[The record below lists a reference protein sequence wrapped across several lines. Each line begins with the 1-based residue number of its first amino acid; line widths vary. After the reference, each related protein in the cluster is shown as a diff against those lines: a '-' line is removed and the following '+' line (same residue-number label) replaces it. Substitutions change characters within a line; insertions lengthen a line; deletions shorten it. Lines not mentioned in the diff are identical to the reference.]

1 MAKKKRPP
9 TLADQ
14 LRACIRNS
22 GVSLRGLAFTAQVD
36 ASCLTRFMAGERDL
50 TVSSAGRLAD
60 VMGLQLVQTL
70 EDSIL
75 PAAQDLADVE

>member
-9 TLADQ
+9 TIADQ
-14 LRACIRNS
+14 LRTFIQNS
-22 GVSLRGLAFTAQVD
+22 GVSLRGLAFAAAID
-36 ASCLTRFMAGERDL
+36 PSCLSRFLSGDRDL

-60 VMGLQLVQTL
+60 ILGLQLVQTL

>member
-1 MAKKKRPP
+1 MAKKRRPP

-14 LRACIRNS
+14 LRTFIQNS
-22 GVSLRGLAFTAQVD
+22 GVSLRGLAFTAQID

>member
-14 LRACIRNS
+14 LRTFIQTS
-22 GVSLRGLAFTAQVD
+22 GVSLRGLAFAAQID

-75 PAAQDLADVE
+75 PAAQDLADVG

>member
-1 MAKKKRPP
+1 MAKKRRPP

-14 LRACIRNS
+14 LRTFIQNS
-22 GVSLRGLAFTAQVD
+22 GVSLRGLAFTAQID

-75 PAAQDLADVE
+75 PAAQDLADVG

>member
-14 LRACIRNS
+14 LRTFIQNS
-22 GVSLRGLAFTAQVD
+22 GVSLRGLAFAAQID
-36 ASCLTRFMAGERDL
+36 PSCLTRFMASERDL

-60 VMGLQLVQTL
+60 IMGLQLVQSL

>member
-14 LRACIRNS
+14 LRTFIQNS
-22 GVSLRGLAFTAQVD
+22 GVSLRGLAFTAQID
-36 ASCLTRFMAGERDL
+36 PSCLTRFMAGERDL

-60 VMGLQLVQTL
+60 IMGLQLVQTL

-75 PAAQDLADVE
+75 PAAQDLTDVE

>member
-14 LRACIRNS
+14 LRTFIQNS
-22 GVSLRGLAFTAQVD
+22 GVSLRGLAFAAQVD

>member
-14 LRACIRNS
+14 LRTFIQNS

-50 TVSSAGRLAD
+50 TVTSAGRLAD
-60 VMGLQLVQTL
+60 IMGLQLVQDL

-75 PAAQDLADVE
+75 PAAQDLADVV

>member
-14 LRACIRNS
+14 LRAFIQNS
-22 GVSLRGLAFTAQVD
+22 GVSLRGLAFAAQVD

>member
-1 MAKKKRPP
+1 MAKKRRPP

-14 LRACIRNS
+14 LRTFIQNS
-22 GVSLRGLAFTAQVD
+22 GVTLRGLAFTAQID

>member
-14 LRACIRNS
+14 LRTFIQNS
-22 GVSLRGLAFTAQVD
+22 GVTLRGLAFTAQID